1 MVVFFGISLSLLRQY
16 SREQRQSC
24 MTCMMA
30 KAKPGSQRRKRP
42 SSQCCRDILCCF
54 LCLYYYLLQK
64 LIIILNNCLLPIF
77 KPRLLGQFHSFLLK
91 SQMECSYMGY
101 KKVVSCVNNC
111 PLLRKIWAAWWAK
124 RVGLPSGVCYRQG
137 VPVYFFS
144 HRASPIRLLNAAVEP
159 VLQGGP
165 RDWSS
170 QREVRAKLR
179 KFPMFTFLLVHVKL
193 QLRWWISRVAYP
205 CKSWRGARGRNR
217 ESHRID

>member
-1 MVVFFGISLSLLRQY
+1 MVQCDMAEIELFFSLPLEINQIGLMVVFFGISLSLLRQY

-54 LCLYYYLLQK
+54 LCLYQCYLLQK

-111 PLLRKIWAAWWAK
+111 PLLRKIWAACL
-124 RVGLPSGVCYRQG
+124 VSQTG
-137 VPVYFFS
+137 
-144 HRASPIRLLNAAVEP
+144 RAHHEAAVCATDR
-159 VLQGGP
+159 V
-165 RDWSS
+165 S
-170 QREVRAKLR
+170 QY
-179 KFPMFTFLLVHVKL
+179 TFL
-193 QLRWWISRVAYP
+193 AT
-205 CKSWRGARGRNR
+205 GRLP
-217 ESHRID
+217 